1 MLHAPHIIDM
11 SCMQKKEK
19 EEEKGEENEE
29 EEEKKEGR
37 KYIND
42 EYTNT
47 DSAHSWFAYIS
58 HT

>member
-47 DSAHSWFAYIS
+47 DSAHS
-58 HT
+58 